1 MEVNLRLV
9 STNEDWILN
18 LRKEN
23 EEEIKEKKI
32 IEYVK
37 EKIKEYNTY
46 SPNSLKPNYSI
57 HLEKVNDRVYNIKL
71 KNTDKLKD
79 EISIKIESCSEK
91 EKILNEKK
99 EEFQKL
105 QNDLKIDEKLL
116 EKKLISL
123 LGGHKPE
130 YDEIINQIIDLM
142 LDYDSFNKEASIL
155 QEKII
160 KYRSSNILQLC
171 FKIYWQRL
179 HTCMQYMVKKYIL
192 FLYNEK
198 LFKTTSKILPTLIKI
213 LIDDIYDRILNGISK
228 NNIFLKHKGNYQKK
242 IQFYREFC
250 YMFFIFQSFD
260 KDSEK
265 EIFNIK
271 EDIDLDD
278 SENLFDDVERFK
290 YHILNRTGL
299 NISLEFFKER
309 VNIDDV
315 YESYFK
321 KILLLYQKYKSFLPY
336 YKRCGFLYG

>member
-1 MEVNLRLV
+1 MEDGNFTELNRIFKGFNNSAPGTAKGVYDLCSQGGTCPDFKAQIQKEMAESELNGGIWLV
-9 STNEDWILN
+9 M
-18 LRKEN
+18 
-23 EEEIKEKKI
+23 IKSP
-32 IEYVK
+32 
-37 EKIKEYNTY
+37 YNTSSGY
-46 SPNSLKPNYSI
+46 HVFTVVAKDGVAYKCNFNRTWIKN
-57 HLEKVNDRVYNIKL
+57 LEEV
-71 KNTDKLKD
+71 
-79 EISIKIESCSEK
+79 ESK
-91 EKILNEKK
+91 EAIVINVSREL
-99 EEFQKL
+99 
-105 QNDLKIDEKLL
+105 
-116 EKKLISL
+116 
-123 LGGHKPE
+123 

-321 KILLLYQKYKSFLPY
+321 KILLLYQQYKSFLPY